1 MISYYYPQMP
11 TLISI
16 TQPLFSQLDKDED
29 TVAELKINGT
39 HLVLKR
45 FESSVHS
52 PFPNV
57 YEFWGR
63 DGNKLKYNPSREVI
77 QALDALKW
85 EGDCEIDAELE
96 HTKVHSRKH
105 TIMIHNAMIWDGKL
119 LTNKT
124 LGQTRK
130 IVESL
135 FSGNGHL
142 ILMDA
147 VERKDYMQLRNLNVY
162 PSIQWKNGYQKIF
175 DKYTPLEEV
184 EGLVIKKLS
193 ALVKVGLHS
202 CPEVKTMW
210 KVRRPHKN
218 YRF

>member
-1 MISYYYPQMP
+1 MLSYYYPQMP

-16 TQPLFSQLDKDED
+16 TQPLFLQLDKDPD

-39 HLVLKR
+39 HLILKR
-45 FESSVHS
+45 FQ
-52 PFPNV
+52 PIQFFPAKNI

-63 DGNKLKYNPSREVI
+63 DGKKLKYSPSSKI
-77 QALDALKW
+77 LDALDKLKW

-105 TIMIHNAMIWDGKL
+105 TIMLHDVIIWNGEL

-124 LGQTRK
+124 FAERRK
-130 IVESL
+130 ILESL
-135 FSGNGHL
+135 FKNRV
-142 ILMDA
+142 ILMD
-147 VERKDYMQLRNLNVY
+147 VVDRKDYNQLKLLNVY
-162 PSIQWKNGYQKIF
+162 PSIQWESGYKKIF
-175 DKYTPLEEV
+175 DEYTPLEEV

-193 ALVKVGLHS
+193 AKLQVGLHDS
-202 CPEVKTMW
+202 PIVRHMW

>member
-39 HLVLKR
+39 HLILKR
-45 FESSVHS
+45 FE
-52 PFPNV
+52 PIQFFPAKNI

-63 DGNKLKYNPSREVI
+63 DGKKLKYNPSREVI

-96 HTKVHSRKH
+96 DTKVHSRKH
-105 TIMIHNAMIWDGKL
+105 TIVIHDIIIWNGEL
-119 LTNKT
+119 LIDKT
-124 LGQTRK
+124 FAERREIL
-130 IVESL
+130 ESL
-135 FSGNGHL
+135 FKWRVSECSTL
-142 ILMDA
+142 LMTI
-147 VERKDYMQLRNLNVY
+147 VEKRDYGKLKNLTVY
-162 PSIQWKNGYQKIF
+162 PSIQWKSNYQKIF
-175 DKYTPLEEV
+175 DEYTPLEEV

-193 ALVKVGLHS
+193 ALLKVGLHDMS
-202 CPEVKTMW
+202 HRCDYVESKTTT
-210 KVRRPHKN
+210 
-218 YRF
+218 